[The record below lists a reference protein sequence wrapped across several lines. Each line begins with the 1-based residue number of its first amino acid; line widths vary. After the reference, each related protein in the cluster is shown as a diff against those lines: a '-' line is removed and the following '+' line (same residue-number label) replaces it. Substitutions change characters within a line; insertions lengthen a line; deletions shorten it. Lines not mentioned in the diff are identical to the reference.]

1 MGVAV
6 LSGVIDGL
14 NTRNS
19 MSTSQLNTDDASGT
33 STPIDISSSQ
43 AIMEA
48 KESCLPSKFLCTV
61 NRSESAKSL
70 RKTFDLLG
78 DAGKQVN
85 ILQGGGVNVD
95 AVRDSDVVL
104 LWLVTIRAR
113 L

>member
-19 MSTSQLNTDDASGT
+19 MGVSQLENDNASGT
-33 STPIDISSSQ
+33 STPVDVSSSQ

-48 KESCLPSKFLCTV
+48 KEGSLPSKFVCTV
-61 NRSESAKSL
+61 NRNESAKSL
-70 RKTFDLLG
+70 RKTLDVLG
-78 DAGKQVN
+78 DVGKQVN
-85 ILQGGGVNVD
+85 ILQGKGVNVE

-104 LWLVTIRAR
+104 LW
-113 L
+113 